1 MSDPIIVVDK
11 LRIIYNQGKSNE
23 TRALEETNLT
33 IYPQEYVIIFGP
45 SGCGKSTLLYSISG
59 LQSPTYGDVLI
70 SGTSI
75 AKMTRAEELELHQT
89 KIGMIFQ
96 AFYLISSLDI
106 LDNVCLPK
114 VFRGEAPLL
123 HVPSLDRYPVV
134 LIP

>member
-1 MSDPIIVVDK
+1 MNDPIIVVDK

-70 SGTSI
+70 QGTSI
-75 AKMTRAEELELHQT
+75 AKMTRAEELELHH
-89 KIGMIFQ
+89 
-96 AFYLISSLDI
+96 
-106 LDNVCLPK
+106 
-114 VFRGEAPLL
+114 LL
-123 HVPSLDRYPVV
+123 GDGRPAVA
-134 LIP
+134 